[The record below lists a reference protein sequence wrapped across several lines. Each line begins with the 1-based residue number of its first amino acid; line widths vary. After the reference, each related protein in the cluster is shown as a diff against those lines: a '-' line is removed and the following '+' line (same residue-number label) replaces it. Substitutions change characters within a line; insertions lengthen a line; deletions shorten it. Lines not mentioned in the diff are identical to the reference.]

1 MLLLLLAAQGSA
13 LITYEKLA
21 NSDSATPSAPGGWV
35 KRVGTPQPCGPGA
48 PYFEPPCDLAVL
60 RAACAT
66 TQGCAGFNSNGWL
79 KSCVNASGCRSTP
92 HAGTDE
98 YIGSAAGVGGCRDAH
113 NTSGPMPDA
122 SAFEDFHYPEEEG
135 AERAA
140 MLAALP
146 ALLSLSANSS
156 NASGVATLALNGS
169 LQNVSCCSAGGGDTA
184 APPQRAF
191 GEWALVA
198 LLVPA
203 PHATAA
209 AAATAA
215 TAAAPPMVVLERV
228 FARWS
233 VLVYLAAAPTPAA
246 APAAPAAPPAAVAV
260 IRSGIGRLSAIAQP
274 RYAFAD
280 PCYFERATTQPDD
293 YLGSWLLRAAAH
305 GEPTFVDAAALLTPP
320 HDYKALALPSAYHKW
335 SVAQDGYV
343 KAAEGRI
350 YGPTDGSDSSKVGRV
365 VFNPKAHAAWWPAVN
380 FTDYKASL
388 HGRRGRAAHVGA
400 WHRGAGRGFSLSG
413 AVAGAG
419 LGSIDPAVAAGE
431 TATEWLLLRLGEAGA
446 GGGGANASDATAYR
460 YFRAADD
467 GAGGGAANLTDG
479 AAFYAALLGSETGGG
494 GGAASDGD
502 AMGVELHYG
511 AEGRRL
517 VDMAH
522 AAVEDVFGM
531 YVGDFPNYGDGG
543 AYWSVNRNDNGSLPL
558 TTFALD
564 FALLEWGLV
573 AAAARKLAFYMETWV
588 TAKGFIDQG
597 PGGENPGWVYG
608 CPLGFPDGLADFGQL
623 LDLWTAT
630 ARAADAAAGA
640 AAGASNWTAAQ
651 LPRAIALANY
661 TLSMRRNATAH
672 ARPADRRG
680 LIWGPGEH
688 DTCHYPDYYFSTSM
702 WAWRG
707 MLEFGGW
714 LRGAAGGAHAAF
726 AAELLDECAAFRADI
741 RAALNAAI
749 VRGAGRNGTFNGT
762 FVPPVAG
769 AGQAPFGSMTQDRR
783 ASYSNFRYFAEML
796 SAGFLT
802 DDEARALAA
811 FREGHGGTLSGMTR
825 YTDHLDDMPAIGY
838 AQSDAALD
846 RRGRFNLLLF
856 GHMANY
862 QSRGTFHSTEQ
873 LSLYGAAPANFRAY
887 YTTSAE
893 YDISFCVP
901 SALLVAHM
909 LKLALLWEPRDAP
922 VPTVWLLRMAPRR
935 WYRSSGDRAGDG
947 AVAVTNAPTAVG
959 RLSYTVFDA
968 VEQPDSKGAGVRV
981 ELSLGRRSSGGLL
994 KVRVRDAAAP
1004 GFVLRRL
1011 ASAAA
1016 DGASCFNAT
1025 IAVDVEGEA
1034 VEVAWTGAPPQEGA
1048 AWSCALVATLV

>member
-1 MLLLLLAAQGSA
+1 
-13 LITYEKLA
+13 
-21 NSDSATPSAPGGWV
+21 
-35 KRVGTPQPCGPGA
+35 
-48 PYFEPPCDLAVL
+48 
-60 RAACAT
+60 
-66 TQGCAGFNSNGWL
+66 
-79 KSCVNASGCRSTP
+79 
-92 HAGTDE
+92 
-98 YIGSAAGVGGCRDAH
+98 
-113 NTSGPMPDA
+113 
-122 SAFEDFHYPEEEG
+122 
-135 AERAA
+135 
-140 MLAALP
+140 
-146 ALLSLSANSS
+146 
-156 NASGVATLALNGS
+156 
-169 LQNVSCCSAGGGDTA
+169 
-184 APPQRAF
+184 
-191 GEWALVA
+191 
-198 LLVPA
+198 
-203 PHATAA
+203 
-209 AAATAA
+209 
-215 TAAAPPMVVLERV
+215 
-228 FARWS
+228 
-233 VLVYLAAAPTPAA
+233 
-246 APAAPAAPPAAVAV
+246 VAV
-260 IRSGIGRLSAIAQP
+260 IRSGIGRLGAIAAP
-274 RYAFAD
+274 RYIFAD
-280 PCYFERATTQPDD
+280 PCYFQRASAQPGD
-293 YLGSWLLRAAAH
+293 YLGSWLLRAAAVP
-305 GEPTFVDAAALLTPP
+305 GEPTFVDAAALLAPP

-335 SVAQDGYV
+335 SVTQDGYV
-343 KAAEGRI
+343 KAADGRI
-350 YGPTDGSDSSKVGRV
+350 YGPTDGADSSKVGRV
-365 VFNPKAHAAWWPAVN
+365 VFDPKAHAAWWPAVN

-388 HGRRGRAAHVGA
+388 YGRRGRAAHVGA
-400 WHRGAGRGFSLSG
+400 WHSGAGRGFSLSCT
-413 AVAGAG
+413 AAGAG

-431 TATEWLLLRLGEAGA
+431 SATEWLLLRLGEAGA
-446 GGGGANASDATAYR
+446 GGGGANANNATAYR
-460 YFRAADD
+460 YFRA

-479 AAFYAALLGSETGGG
+479 AAFYAALLASETGGG
-494 GGAASDGD
+494 GGAAEDGDD

-522 AAVEDVFGM
+522 AAVEDVLGL

-573 AAAARKLAFYMETWV
+573 GAAVRKLAFYMETWV

-597 PGGENPGWVYG
+597 PGGENPGWMYH
-608 CPLGFPDGLADFGQL
+608 CPLGFPDGLSDFGQL

-630 ARAADAAAGA
+630 ARAADGAAGA

-672 ARPADRRG
+672 ALPADRRG

-707 MLEFGGW
+707 MLAFGGW
-714 LRGAAGGAHAAF
+714 LRGAAAGGTAHAAF
-726 AAELLDECAAFRADI
+726 AAELLGACAAFRADI
-741 RAALNAAI
+741 RAALDAAI
-749 VRGAGRNGTFNGT
+749 VRGDGRNGTFNGT

-769 AGQAPFGSMTQDRR
+769 AGQTPFGSMTQGRR

-796 SAGFLT
+796 SAGFLA
-802 DDEARALAA
+802 DGEARALAA
-811 FREGHGGTLSGMTR
+811 FREEHGGTLSGMTR
-825 YTDHLDDMPAIGY
+825 YEDHLDDMPAIGY

-846 RRGRFNLLLF
+846 RLGRFNLLLF

-887 YTTSAE
+887 YTTRAE

-909 LKLALLWEPRDAP
+909 LKLALLWEPRDAV

-935 WYRSSGDRAGDG
+935 WYRSGGGGGGGGDRAGG
-947 AVAVTNAPTAVG
+947 GAVAVAVTNAPTAVG

-968 VEQPDSKGAGVRV
+968 VEQPGSKGAGVRV
-981 ELSLGRRSSGGLL
+981 ELSLSRRSSGGLL

-1004 GFVLRRL
+1004 GLVLRRL

-1016 DGASCFNAT
+1016 DGPSCPNAT

-1034 VEVAWTGAPPQEGA
+1034 VEVAWAGAPPQAGA
-1048 AWSCALVATLV
+1048 VWACALVATLV